1 MELVLVSGL
10 SGSGKSVALKALEDS
25 GYLCVDNL
33 PPGLMHALVS
43 DLASRGEPR
52 VAVSADARGADTIG
66 AIPAVVDAE
75 RASGVD
81 VRVLFLEAS
90 DGSLVRRFSETRRPH
105 PLARAGRTVEEA
117 IAEERRL
124 LAPIADIGQ
133 RIDTSNLTPPQLRQA
148 VQDALAMDASR
159 LVLCLESFGFKSGVP
174 LDADFVF
181 DVRFLPNPHYDPRL
195 RPKTGKDPEVARFL
209 ETETEALLL
218 LEDIERIVVRWAPKF
233 AQDRRAAL
241 TIAIG
246 CTGGRHRSVYLI
258 ERLAERLRPQH
269 PLNVRHRDINRSG

>member
-33 PPGLMHALVS
+33 PLGLVHALVS

-52 VAVSADARGADTIG
+52 VAVSADARTATTIG
-66 AIPAVVDAE
+66 TLPEVVAAE
-75 RASGVD
+75 RESGVH

-90 DGSLVRRFSETRRPH
+90 DASLVRRFSETRRPH
-105 PLARAGRTVEEA
+105 PLARAGRTIEEA
-117 IAEERRL
+117 IAQERQL
-124 LAPIADIGQ
+124 LGPVAEIGQ
-133 RIDTSNLTPPQLRQA
+133 RIDTSNLTPAQLRQA
-148 VQDALAMDASR
+148 VSDVLAMDDSR
-159 LVLCLESFGFKSGVP
+159 LVICLESFGFKSGVP

-181 DVRFLPNPHYDPRL
+181 DSRFLPNPHYDPRL
-195 RPKTGKDPEVARFL
+195 RPKTGKDPEVAKFL

-218 LEDIERIVVRWAPKF
+218 LEDIERLILRWAPRF

-258 ERLAERLRPQH
+258 ERLAERLRTQH
-269 PLNVRHRDINRSG
+269 ALIVRHRDIDRGG